1 MPQATTILVVDDD
14 EWSVRMVSSLL
25 SARGYRIA
33 TASDGQEGLIRA
45 RQVHPDLIISD
56 VVMPDMDGWA
66 LLKHLRADPVFA
78 FTPVIFL
85 TGLNTNDDRI
95 KGLKLG
101 VDDYLAKPFHVEELE
116 LRVANVLRRSTRGK
130 TVSEQTRNMK
140 ADDGVGV
147 RGHLEQVGLTS
158 ILSMLAMERKS
169 GVLVVSQR
177 DPETQKERIGRMFMA
192 QGNVIQ
198 AKIDGVGGM
207 KNQEAVFEIVSWTEG
222 VFEFAVLEV
231 EMEDKVQSSTVHLLL
246 EAARRLDEE
255 LNKAAEGKSGP
266 LGLAKVAGEL
276 EALDKLGDDSI

>member
-1 MPQATTILVVDDD
+1 MASGTTILVVDDD

-25 SARGYRIA
+25 SARGYRIT
-33 TASDGQEGLIRA
+33 TAGDGQEGLIRA
-45 RQVHPDLIISD
+45 RQAHPDLIISD

-66 LLKHLRADPVFA
+66 FVKHLRADPAFA
-78 FTPVIFL
+78 FVPVIFL
-85 TGLNTNDDRI
+85 TGLNTNEDRI
-95 KGLKLG
+95 KGFKLG

-116 LRVANVLRRSTRGK
+116 LRVANVLRRCSGRKGVT
-130 TVSEQTRNMK
+130 EQTRNMK

-169 GVLVVSQR
+169 GVLVVSYK
-177 DPETQKERIGRMFMA
+177 DPQTQKERIGRMFLRE
-192 QGNVIQ
+192 GNVVQ
-198 AKIDGVGGM
+198 AKIDGAGAL
-207 KNQEAVFEIVSWTEG
+207 KNQEAVFQIVSWATG

-266 LGLAKVAGEL
+266 LGMARVSEAIDRLGE
-276 EALDKLGDDSI
+276 DDSI